1 MVLLNHTLACHTSA
15 NAGYDKTKK
24 IMFIKKHIGSL
35 WQNVTDF
42 FTKGHQRTL
51 EVKKNVLG
59 SLLIKGISIGIS
71 LLLVPLSIGYINPA
85 QYGIW
90 LTLSSVI
97 SWISFFDI
105 GFTHGLRNKFAEAKA
120 KGNTEVAKIYVS
132 TTYFYI
138 GIIFFTLWLVLLLI
152 NRFVN
157 WHILLKLPPE
167 MELEV
172 SRLAMLILTY
182 FCFQFVFRVINTI
195 LIADQQP
202 AKASL
207 LDMLGQLLGL
217 ILILLLRK
225 FTSGSLLYLGFV
237 VGAAPLLISLAAN
250 VVLFNSKYKIYKPSL
265 KFVRKEYAKNIMQL
279 GLKFFV
285 IQVVGIIQF
294 ESSLFIIAHYF
305 GPAEVTSFN
314 IAYKYFFALQM
325 VFIILISPLWSGV
338 TDAYNKGDTIWIK
351 NAIKKY
357 LYLLIPFLFA
367 GVVMLVLA
375 AKIYN
380 LWVGAAV
387 ADDIDFSISLLCF
400 IFVATNMFTNIFVFV
415 INGIGA
421 LRIQFIAGI
430 ISSSCFFLLT
440 LVFIKH
446 FQLGVKSVLIASIIT
461 NLYGYVIA
469 PIQVYKMLYK
479 KSAAKIWY
487 R

>member
-1 MVLLNHTLACHTSA
+1 
-15 NAGYDKTKK
+15 
-24 IMFIKKHIGSL
+24 MFIKKHIGGL

-97 SWISFFDI
+97 SWLSFFDI

-120 KGNTEVAKIYVS
+120 KGNTDVAKIYVS
-132 TTYFYI
+132 TTYFYV
-138 GIIFFTLWLVLLLI
+138 GIIFFALWLILLFI

-172 SRLAMLILTY
+172 SRLAILILTY

-217 ILILLLRK
+217 LLILALRK
-225 FTSGSLLYLGFV
+225 FTSGSLLYLGLV
-237 VGAAPLLISLAAN
+237 VGAAPLLVAFTAN
-250 VVLFNSKYKIYKPSL
+250 LILFNSKYKVYKPSL

-279 GLKFFV
+279 GVKFFV

-294 ESSLFIIAHYF
+294 ESSLVIIAHYF
-305 GPAEVTSFN
+305 GPMAVTYFN

-325 VFIILISPLWSGV
+325 VFIIVISPLWTGV
-338 TDAYNKGDTIWIK
+338 TDAYNTGDIIWIK

-357 LYLLIPFLFA
+357 LYILVPFIFTGLIMLL
-367 GVVMLVLA
+367 LA
-375 AKIYN
+375 SKIYN
-380 LWVGAAV
+380 IWVGEDV
-387 ADDIDFSISLLCF
+387 AQNIEFYISLLCLVLV
-400 IFVATNMFTNIFVFV
+400 ITNMFTYIFVFV

-421 LRIQFIAGI
+421 LRIQFLAGI

-440 LVFIKH
+440 LLFIKQ

-469 PIQVYKMLYK
+469 PIQVYKILYQ
-479 KSAAKIWY
+479 KSTAKIWY